1 MHTITRGAF
10 IALLLGLA
18 AMTGSQPVSASTL
31 CESEIFTG
39 PFSDVPCGH
48 ARTNAVAYV
57 KEKGLVSGYAD
68 GTFKLS
74 SSINRAE
81 FTKLI
86 VKAFYGE
93 QEADQCLSSQNLS
106 VGTSGEKWLFNDVK
120 ASVWYAKYVCLAK
133 EKGLISG
140 YPSGEFKPGQ
150 NIAFSESAKILAKAW
165 KLSGSE
171 RDGSPWYKS
180 YVDALAQ
187 QKAIP
192 LTITSFSKLVDRG
205 EAAEMIARLHAKN
218 TSKTSLTY
226 SQITEMEHDLIGFY
240 INTIGTGMFF
250 EDYVEGEYSISMS
263 PAEEGLRSMAATLV
277 LPRLIAV
284 LDEPIDPI
292 YPVRH
297 DRIHDALLDFV
308 HNDEVQRFTGGNT
321 PTRLLYSCE
330 KEDYDAPKPTCL
342 QWRGGQKPEFVI
354 EVDND
359 VWSRWYQKYWDT
371 SQKHTVKVFL
381 TMPEDTG
388 AKGKMIGCN
397 DILVS
402 VDREVPNTKAMLQV
416 SIDALLSLPITYNA
430 DGLSSPFF
438 GNSQMYN
445 ALYQSKLQLQK
456 ATIVNGTANIYLT
469 GELMTGGV
477 CDDPRVIAQIEE
489 TARQFPTVLRVQT
502 WINGQVLESY
512 SSGQ

>member
-1 MHTITRGAF
+1 MHTITRGAV

-18 AMTGSQPVSASTL
+18 AMTGSQPVFASTL

-86 VKAFYGE
+86 VKAFYSE
-93 QEADQCLSSQNLS
+93 QEADQCLSRQNLS

-133 EKGLISG
+133 EKGLITG
-140 YPSGEFKPGQ
+140 YPSGEFKPAQ

-187 QKAIP
+187 QKSIP

-205 EAAEMIARLHAKN
+205 EAAEMIARLHAKD

-226 SQITEMEHDLIGFY
+226 SQIIDMERDLIGFY
-240 INTIGTGMFF
+240 ISTMGTVDFW
-250 EDYVEGEYSISMS
+250 EWYTEGEYGIITS
-263 PAEEGLRSMAATLV
+263 PATEGLDRMAMLSI
-277 LPRLIAV
+277 PRLIAA
-284 LDEPIDPI
+284 LDEPVDPK
-292 YPVRH
+292 YPARGTAIVNT
-297 DRIHDALLDFV
+297 LLDIM
-308 HNDEVQRFTGGNT
+308 HNEEVQRITGGNT
-321 PTRLLYSCE
+321 PTLMLYSCE
-330 KEDYDAPKPTCL
+330 REDYEATKPTCL
-342 QWRGGQKPEFVI
+342 QWRNGQKPEFVI

-359 VWSRWYQKYWDT
+359 VWNRWYQKYWGT

-402 VDREVPNTKAMLQV
+402 VDREVPNTKAMLQA
-416 SIDALLSLPITYNA
+416 SIEALLSLPITYNA
-430 DGLSSPFF
+430 DGLPSPFF

-477 CDDPRVIAQIEE
+477 CDDPRVIAQVEE
-489 TARQFPTVLRVQT
+489 TARQFPTVQRVQT
-502 WINGQVLESY
+502 WINGQALESY
-512 SSGQ
+512 FSGQ